1 MKIKHFDDK
10 ISFLEYLFDSSQ
22 NKIQTILS
30 DYLFHETYM
39 QFIHQKLSILEKQGI
54 QPNRLG
60 NEKGEIIYSCIRYL
74 KPSIVVETGVAAG
87 FSSSCALMGL
97 MDNDYGRLIPVDYPN
112 YKSGFKK
119 IARDFKHKGIVETL
133 SYPGLRHILGYF
145 IKQNYHI
152 PKGEKSG
159 WAIPGELKKYWRL
172 YNGLSKNILPNLI
185 SKTNSV
191 DIFFHDSDH
200 SEENMLFEFRLI
212 WPFIS
217 DNNIIL
223 SDDVN
228 INNAFKIF
236 CGEIKYKKALI
247 YKGEFGA
254 ILK

>member
-1 MKIKHFDDK
+1 M
-10 ISFLEYLFDSSQ
+10 
-22 NKIQTILS
+22 
-30 DYLFHETYM
+30 
-39 QFIHQKLSILEKQGI
+39 
-54 QPNRLG
+54 
-60 NEKGEIIYSCIRYL
+60 
-74 KPSIVVETGVAAG
+74 
-87 FSSSCALMGL
+87 
-97 MDNDYGRLIPVDYPN
+97 
-112 YKSGFKK
+112 
-119 IARDFKHKGIVETL
+119 
-133 SYPGLRHILGYF
+133 GYF

-152 PKGEKSG
+152 PKGQKSG
-159 WAIPGELKKYWRL
+159 WVIPGALKKYWRL
-172 YNGLSKNILPNLI
+172 YNGLSKYILPNLI

-200 SEENMLFEFRLI
+200 SEENMLFEFRFI

-236 CGEIKYKKALI
+236 CREIKYKKALI